1 MPNPVD
7 AIDYL
12 KDPATYAPRPVCVVF
27 GDEAFLKHQVVLRLR
42 REVLGEGE
50 GDFSLGSFDGPTAAW
65 RDVLDELATVALFG
79 GGMRLVVVHDA
90 DRGRKGQSEAQEEG
104 NQRQNRQA
112 EGQEQAE
119 DHARGFV
126 ARYRSELE
134 EYVARPKSRAVLV
147 LEMAS
152 WPANTRLYRAV
163 GEAGLAVA
171 ARTPTGRR
179 LDEWLVAW
187 AKQSHGVLLSGS
199 VAEMIQELVGPE
211 LGLLDQELAKLAS
224 AAGVGAK
231 ITPDM
236 VRQMVGN
243 WRERTAWEMLDSML
257 DGNLRQALGQLDRLL
272 LAGEHPIAILGQI
285 SATLRRLAAAT
296 RLVFSGQRA
305 GRRIA
310 VRDALAQAGIKD
322 FVLAK
327 AERQLRRL
335 GPQRGAKLYPWLLE
349 ADLHLKGASAL
360 PPRTVLERLVVR
372 LATERPD

>member
-1 MPNPVD
+1 MPTPID
-7 AIDYL
+7 ALDYL
-12 KDPATYAPRPVCVVF
+12 KDPAAHAPRPVCVVF

-42 REVLGEGE
+42 REVLGSGE
-50 GDFSLGSFDGPTAAW
+50 GDFSLGSFDGPTATW

-79 GGMRLVVVHDA
+79 GGKRLVVVHDA
-90 DRGRKGQSEAQEEG
+90 DRGRKGQGDAPEEADDQ
-104 NQRQNRQA
+104 
-112 EGQEQAE
+112 
-119 DHARGFV
+119 ARGFV
-126 ARYRSELE
+126 ARYRAELE

-171 ARTPTGRR
+171 ARTPLAPR

-187 AKQSHGVLLSGS
+187 AKQSHGVVLSGS
-199 VAEMIQELVGPE
+199 VAAMIRELVGAE

-257 DGNLRQALGQLDRLL
+257 EGKVRQALGQLDRVL
-272 LAGEHPIAILGQI
+272 LAGEHPIAILGQV

-296 RLVFSGQRA
+296 RLILFGQTT
-305 GRRIA
+305 GRRVA
-310 VRDALAQAGIKD
+310 LRDALGQAGIRD

-327 AERQLRRL
+327 AEGQLRRL
-335 GPQRGAKLYPWLLE
+335 GPHRGALLYQWLIE
-349 ADLHLKGASAL
+349 ADLDLKGASAL

-372 LATERPD
+372 LAAQRAD